1 MNVLPIYEALITDET
16 QGIFNISLVD
26 CPAVKSNF
34 LAFKNQKQFNY
45 TIQNEEK
52 RIVFGVLMRANY
64 NIYRYD
70 KNLGE
75 FYIRYSP
82 ETIKVMAEKMML
94 DNRHNSIN
102 IQHTDGSNVEGVN
115 LIELFIKDTEKGI
128 NPKGFEEIEDG
139 SLFAAYKVE
148 NPVIWNAIKKGVFN
162 GFSLE
167 GIFDITKLKTKQKM
181 SLKTKIMNAL
191 FKFGEVQT
199 DKGMLY
205 WTGEDDLKV
214 GDEVYFGDEK
224 DAAADGDY
232 VTEDGKTIKV
242 VEGAVAEIIDPKAE
256 VDSQTEEMEEETNEE
271 VIDSPAETAEPSTD
285 KYDALVAEIEVMK
298 ATIEEMKAEIAALKS
313 ELESLKNSFNEIITK
328 PASEPIE
335 QEFNKINK
343 QDVKKGKACSIL
355 SHLND

>member
-34 LAFKNQKQFNY
+34 LAFKKQKQFNY

-70 KNLGE
+70 KELGE

-148 NPVIWNAIKKGVFN
+148 NPVIWDAIKKGVFN

-167 GIFDITKLKTKQKM
+167 GIFDITKLKTKQEM

-199 DKGMLY
+199 DKGILY

-224 DAAADGDY
+224 ETAVDGDY

-242 VEGAVAEIIDPKAE
+242 VNGIVSEIIDPKAE
-256 VDSQTEEMEEETNEE
+256 VDSQTEEMEEETNVE
-271 VIDSPAETAEPSTD
+271 VIDEPATAETSDA
-285 KYDALVAEIEVMK
+285 KYDALVAEIDVLK
-298 ATIEEMKAEIAALKS
+298 ATIEEMKAEI
-313 ELESLKNSFNEIITK
+313 ESLKNSYNEIITK